1 MAETM
6 RAWQAQTPG
15 APFVFT
21 ELPVPEPKPNQV
33 RIKVHACGVCGGDA
47 IARHGLMGT
56 RLPRVPGHEIAGV
69 VDAVGEAVTMWSAGD
84 RVGVGWSGG
93 VDFTCEYCR
102 RGDFTNCVNRTI
114 VSSSYDGGYADYLVA
129 PQDAVARL
137 PEELDFAEAAPLMCA
152 GVTAFNGLRHST
164 AGPGDLVAINGVGGV
179 GHLAV
184 LYAAKMGFRTVAMN
198 RGSAKAE
205 MAAQLGAHEYID
217 TTATDA
223 AERLRAMGGA
233 AVIYDTTARANLQAE
248 IFHGLR
254 PNGQLIVVEGTDAIG
269 VNGHDLST
277 WRQEIRGWYSGVA
290 RDSEDAL
297 NFAVLQNIRAV
308 IEEHPLED
316 AEKAFEN
323 MNEARMRSVL
333 VLR

>member
-1 MAETM
+1 MTATM
-6 RAWQAQTPG
+6 RAWQAQTAG

-21 ELPVPEPKPNQV
+21 EIPVPEPKPNQV
-33 RIKVHACGVCGGDA
+33 RIRVHACGVCGGDA
-47 IARHGLMGT
+47 IARLGLMGT
-56 RLPRVPGHEIAGV
+56 QLPRVPGHEIAGE
-69 VDAVGEAVTMWSAGD
+69 VDAVGEAVTMWNVGD

-114 VSSSYDGGYADYLVA
+114 VGSSYDGGYADYMVA

-137 PEELDFAEAAPLMCA
+137 PQELDFAEAAPLMCA
-152 GVTAFNGLRHST
+152 GVTAFNGLRHSK

-217 TTATDA
+217 TTATDVA
-223 AERLRAMGGA
+223 KRLQAMGGA
-233 AVIYDTTARANLQAE
+233 TVIYDTTARANLQAD

-254 PNGQLIVVEGTDAIG
+254 PNGELIVVEGSDPIG
-269 VNGHDLST
+269 VSGHELST
-277 WRQEIRGWYSGVA
+277 WRQEIKGWYSGVA

-308 IEEHPLED
+308 IEKHPLED
-316 AEKAFEN
+316 AEDAFEN
-323 MNEARMRSVL
+323 MNKARMRSVL
-333 VLR
+333 VL